1 MPRLRDETKLAR
13 RQLFVDAAR
22 RCAARRGFQVT
33 TVDDVCAEAG
43 LSKGAFYAHFGS
55 KQELLSALIDDDTA
69 ELREVIDTLDR
80 GRLGPTEC
88 LRRLAHVMLRDGADP
103 GRVQVRI
110 DIWTAALAEPA
121 IREQVAA
128 AVGERRRLLRG
139 WIEEGV
145 ASGELS
151 TVPANA
157 LASVLLALNDGLMLH
172 HALDASGFRWAN
184 VRIALDA
191 ILDGISE

>member
-1 MPRLRDETKLAR
+1 M
-13 RQLFVDAAR
+13 
-22 RCAARRGFQVT
+22 
-33 TVDDVCAEAG
+33 DDVSTEAG
-43 LSKGAFYAHFGS
+43 LSKGAFYAHFAS
-55 KQELLSALIDDDTA
+55 KQGLLAALIDDDTA
-69 ELREVIDTLDR
+69 ALRRVIETLNG

-110 DIWTAALAEPA
+110 DIWTAALVEPA
-121 IREQVAA
+121 IRDKVAA

-145 ASGELS
+145 ASGELA

-172 HALDASGFRWAN
+172 HALDAGGFRWAN
-184 VRIALDA
+184 VRVAFDAL
-191 ILDGISE
+191 LDGISD